1 MAYKRV
7 EFRTRSGKTVSFR
20 TRGKT
25 RARVGKKERR
35 PKVPSKR
42 KSRSKDSLNAWGY
55 GRVR

>member
-20 TRGKT
+20 TRVKPRT
-25 RARVGKKERR
+25 RVGKKELR
-35 PKVPSKR
+35 PKVPAKKR
-42 KSRSKDSLNAWGY
+42 LRGKTSLNAWGY